1 MTEAKQWAI
10 RSVSPVELRQ
20 HPDAHLVP
28 DMRPSEWRD
37 FYADIAFRGITVP
50 LEILADGTVLDGRHR
65 LRAALEL
72 SLPRVPVIDAM
83 LGEDDP
89 ATYMIKAAVLRRHL
103 TDAQRAAMSVMW
115 AAEHKQQ
122 GERTDLTSAGRV
134 AEVSDHPTR
143 AAATSMFASLVGSTT
158 KPLLSEKLR
167 RMFLTSSTRAR
178 RTCGRVAAPQRRRRT
193 ASVSRTFQSF
203 SDSTRLSLPIPH
215 GPMTTL
221 GAGERLLTTMRR

>member
-1 MTEAKQWAI
+1 MTEVKRRAV
-10 RSVSPVELRQ
+10 RSVPPSELRQ

-83 LGEDDP
+83 LGEDDS

-115 AAEHKQQ
+115 AAEHPQPRAEDGKF
-122 GERTDLTSAGRV
+122 LPSAGRI
-134 AEVSDHPTR
+134 ADGSDHPTR
-143 AAATSMFASLVGSTT
+143 AAATSMFAV
-158 KPLLSEKLR
+158 
-167 RMFLTSSTRAR
+167 TRGQHNKAAAIR
-178 RTCGRVAAPQRRRRT
+178 KAAPDVLRTFPTWENWRRRKIAPVQYLR
-193 ASVSRTFQSF
+193 A
-203 SDSTRLSLPIPH
+203 DPP
-215 GPMTTL
+215 
-221 GAGERLLTTMRR
+221 